1 MSKYKLAA
9 FDMDGTLLNSK
20 QEILQTSFDAMTK
33 AADAGKYLCL
43 STGRNLAELK
53 RYRDQLPM
61 VQYLMCISGALIVD
75 NYTGEVVYEKSIERE
90 NIIRLFELA
99 QDFDV
104 IYHIHSDKSRFQ
116 KEDLDKLGTYGMGQY
131 KELFETVSTFHKDLY
146 KDYLSNPYP
155 VYKFNYYCKDTEVRS
170 ALEKEIL
177 KLPVTACYAEGKSLE
192 CSPLGISKAS
202 GLQYLCSH
210 LGCTIDETIAV
221 GDADN
226 DVEIIKAAG
235 LGIAMGNSKE
245 TVLAIADAVVAD
257 NNSGGI
263 KEVIDKYLIGEE

>member
-9 FDMDGTLLNSK
+9 FDMDGTLLDS
-20 QEILQTSFDAMTK
+20 QHQIRQDSLDAMEK
-33 AADAGKYLCL
+33 ATLLGKTFCL
-43 STGRNLAELK
+43 STGRNLAELEE
-53 RYRDQLPM
+53 YRKQLPM
-61 VQYLMCISGALIVD
+61 IQYLMCISGALIVD
-75 NYTGEVVYEKSIERE
+75 NYTGKTVYEKSIEQE
-90 NIIRLFELA
+90 NVLKLFELA
-99 QDFDV
+99 KEYDV

-116 KEDLDKLGTYGMGQY
+116 KEDLDKLKAYGMGQY
-131 KELFETVSTFHKDLY
+131 KELFEKVSTFHKDLY

-155 VYKFNYYCKDTEVRS
+155 VYKFNYYCRDTEVRS
-170 ALEKEIL
+170 ALEKEIV

-226 DVEIIKAAG
+226 DIEIIKAAG